1 MACALNPEL
10 SQRFQQSSCTG
21 HMREVITED
30 VVHWCTVPG
39 WSGNRRLKSHILRH
53 WKLWGLHVRAHQ
65 VVNFFHLVGVLAS
78 IKQLGECA
86 SDTVTSV
93 LQRGATAEDMG
104 WGLPWE
110 GSTGSCSVTPGVWAQ
125 QQGKVGLP
133 SGHGE
138 QQDHSPPRGL
148 LAPRVRWGGSGWT
161 DAFGLGEGP
170 RGERSLEPSL
180 GGRGKARWVI
190 ARPMQMMVVFWK
202 QLRARWTGPQR
213 PSFILLFLCKTRC
226 QSLRCYQ
233 ETSEPSAAVAS
244 SKGLGPCPHPHWG

>member
-1 MACALNPEL
+1 MKESKVIIIKVPIQRGRVACALNPEL

-133 SGHGE
+133 PECGV
-138 QQDHSPPRGL
+138 QQDHSPLRGL

-161 DAFGLGEGP
+161 GPSGLGEGS
-170 RGERSLEPSL
+170 RLEMSLESSQ
-180 GGRGKARWVI
+180 GGRGKARRGQVGYSTDVQV
-190 ARPMQMMVVFWK
+190 ME
-202 QLRARWTGPQR
+202 
-213 PSFILLFLCKTRC
+213 ILL
-226 QSLRCYQ
+226 
-233 ETSEPSAAVAS
+233 
-244 SKGLGPCPHPHWG
+244 